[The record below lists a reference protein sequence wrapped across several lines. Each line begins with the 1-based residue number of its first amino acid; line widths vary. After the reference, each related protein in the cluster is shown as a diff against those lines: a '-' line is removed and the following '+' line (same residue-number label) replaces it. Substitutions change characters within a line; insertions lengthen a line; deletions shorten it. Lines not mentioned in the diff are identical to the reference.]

1 MADTKVKKQDYLATV
16 KSLQRV
22 RQVRPTS
29 KTLVKIKEPKIN
41 K

>member
-1 MADTKVKKQDYLATV
+1 MTETKAKKQDYLATV
-16 KSLQRV
+16 KSIQRV

-29 KTLVKIKEPKIN
+29 NTLVKIKEPKIN